1 MKKGVPMRFRKVMV
15 LFSLL
20 ALILPPVAV
29 FAQAAVTLS
38 YANFPPAAT
47 FPCVQM
53 ERWAKEVDIRTA
65 GKVKVQT
72 FPGGTL
78 LGATNMLDG
87 VISGVADIGC
97 FCPSYMPGRFP
108 VSEAVDLP
116 LGFANA
122 KVASLVYLDLV
133 EKYKPKEFE
142 GVKLLTVFTCSTANI
157 MSKTPVRSLSDLRGM
172 ELRVAGT
179 GANVVTRL
187 GATPVAM
194 PQSETPDAIQKG
206 VVKGIV
212 SSMEILKDFN
222 FADSCRYATIVNTH
236 VVSFAVV
243 MNLAKWNALPADV
256 KKVFDG
262 LSREQSLWTAT
273 YADDHVKDALVWSKD
288 KYNLEI
294 INLPAAET
302 AKLASI
308 MAPMTE
314 AYVQKVTAKGLP
326 GADIIK
332 DIRAFEAKYARQY
345 P

>member
-1 MKKGVPMRFRKVMV
+1 MRFSKALVA
-15 LFSLL
+15 FFLL
-20 ALILPPVAV
+20 ALFLLPSTA
-29 FAQAAVTLS
+29 FAQATVTLT

-53 ERWAKEVDIRTA
+53 ERWAKEVQSRTA
-65 GKVKVQT
+65 DKVKVQT

-87 VISGVADIGC
+87 VMSGVADIGC
-97 FCPSYMPGRFP
+97 FCPSYLPGRFP
-108 VSEAVDLP
+108 VSEAIDLP

-122 KVASLVYLDLV
+122 KVSSLIYLDMV

-142 GVKLLTVFTCSTANI
+142 GVKVLTVFTCSTANI
-157 MSKTPVRSLSDLRGM
+157 MSKTPVRSLSDLKGM

-179 GANVVTRL
+179 GADVVKRL
-187 GATPVAM
+187 GGTPVAM

-222 FADSCRYATIVNTH
+222 FADSCRFATIVNTH

-243 MNLAKWNALPADV
+243 MNLAKWNALPAEV
-256 KKVFDG
+256 KKVFDE
-262 LSREQSLWTAT
+262 LSREQSLWTAN
-273 YADDHVKDALVWSKD
+273 YADDHVKDALAWSKD
-288 KYNLEI
+288 KYGLELI
-294 INLPAAET
+294 TLPAAET
-302 AKLASI
+302 ANLSSL
-308 MAPMTE
+308 MAPMKD

-326 GADIIK
+326 GLDIIR
-332 DIRAFEAKYARQY
+332 DVRAFEAKYTKLY

>member
-1 MKKGVPMRFRKVMV
+1 MRSRKMLIIV
-15 LFSLL
+15 SLL
-20 ALILPPVAV
+20 ALFVPFIVT
-29 FAQAAVTLS
+29 AQSAITLT

-53 ERWAKEVDIRTA
+53 ERWVQEVAARTA

-87 VISGVADIGC
+87 VVSGVADIGC
-97 FCPSYMPGRFP
+97 FCPSYLPGRFP
-108 VSEAVDLP
+108 VSEAIDLP

-122 KVASLVYLDLV
+122 KVASMVYTDLIA
-133 EKYKPKEFE
+133 KYQPKEFE
-142 GVKLLTVFTCSTANI
+142 SVKVLTVFTCSTANI
-157 MSKTPVRSLSDLRGM
+157 MTKSPVRSLADLKGM

-179 GANVVTRL
+179 GADVVKRL

-222 FADSCRYATIVNTH
+222 FAESCRYATIVNTH

-243 MNLAKWNALPADV
+243 MNMGKWNALPADV
-256 KKVFDG
+256 RKVFDD
-262 LSREQSLWTAT
+262 LSREQSLWTAK
-273 YADDHVKDALVWSKD
+273 YADDHVTDALAWSKD
-288 KYNLEI
+288 KYKLEI
-294 INLPAAET
+294 ITLPAAEM
-302 AKLASI
+302 KSIASL
-308 MAPMTE
+308 MAPMAD
-314 AYVQKVTAKGLP
+314 AYVQKVTAKGIP
-326 GADIIK
+326 GADILK
-332 DIRAFEAKYARQY
+332 DVRAFEAKYVTQY

>member
-1 MKKGVPMRFRKVMV
+1 MRFRKALVVFSFIALV
-15 LFSLL
+15 L
-20 ALILPPVAV
+20 LPFAAA
-29 FAQAAVTLS
+29 AQAALTLT

-53 ERWAKEVDIRTA
+53 ERWAKEVEARTA

-87 VISGVADIGC
+87 IISGVADIGC
-97 FCPSYMPGRFP
+97 FCPSYLPGRFP

-122 KVASLVYLDLV
+122 KVASMIYTDLV

-142 GVKLLTVFTCSTANI
+142 GVKILTVFTCSTANI
-157 MSKTPVRSLSDLRGM
+157 MSKTPVRSLSDLKGM

-179 GANVVTRL
+179 GADVVKRL
-187 GATPVAM
+187 GGTPVAM

-206 VVKGIV
+206 VVKGIM

-222 FADSCRYATIVNTH
+222 FGDSCRFATIVNTH

-243 MNLAKWNALPADV
+243 MNLSKWNALPADA
-256 KKVFDG
+256 KRVFDE
-262 LSREQSLWTAT
+262 LSREQSLWTAN
-273 YADDHVKDALVWSKD
+273 YADDHVKDALAWSKE

-294 INLPAAET
+294 INLPAAEM
-302 AKLASI
+302 ANLATL
-308 MAPMTE
+308 MAPMAD
-314 AYVQKVTAKGLP
+314 AYVQKVTAKGIP
-326 GADIIK
+326 GLDIVK
-332 DIRAFEAKYARQY
+332 DVRAFEAKYTKLY

>member
-1 MKKGVPMRFRKVMV
+1 MHNRKAMV
-15 LFSLL
+15 FLFIL
-20 ALILPPVAV
+20 AAVILPVMA
-29 FAQAAVTLS
+29 FAQAAVTLT
-38 YANFPPAAT
+38 YANFPAAST

-53 ERWAKEVDIRTA
+53 ERWAKEVETRTA
-65 GKVKVQT
+65 GKVKIKT

-87 VISGVADIGC
+87 ITAGVADIGC

-116 LGFANA
+116 LGFSNA

-142 GVKLLTVFTCSTANI
+142 GVKILTLFTCPTANI
-157 MSKTPVRSLSDLRGM
+157 MTKTPVRSLSDLKGM

-179 GANVVTRL
+179 GTDVVKRL
-187 GATPVAM
+187 GGTPVAM

-206 VVKGIV
+206 VVKGLV
-212 SSMEILKDFN
+212 SSMEVLQDYNYAEF
-222 FADSCRYATIVNTH
+222 CRYATIVNTH
-236 VVSFAVV
+236 IVSFAVV
-243 MNLAKWNALPADV
+243 MNLPKWNALSSDV
-256 KKVFDG
+256 KKVIED
-262 LSREQSLWTAT
+262 LSREQALWTAK
-273 YADDHVKDALVWSKD
+273 YADDHVKDALIWSKD
-288 KYNLEI
+288 KYKLEVI
-294 INLPAAET
+294 TLPSADMAKVAA
-302 AKLASI
+302 L
-308 MAPMTE
+308 MAPMTD

-332 DIRAFEAKYARQY
+332 DIRAFEAAYVKQY